1 MTEQQNAQR
10 TRRIADAVTRGDMKT
25 YGQAPGDDVV
35 LHVPGASPLAG
46 DYEGKEG
53 VFGFLGT
60 AAGTTDNTFR
70 FEVFDI
76 LASDTRSVALGR
88 ATAERD
94 GRRLDT
100 GMVEVRR
107 FGADGL
113 VSEVRV
119 YLEETA
125 ALDEFFS

>member
-10 TRRIADAVTRGDMKT
+10 TRRIADAVARGDMKT
-25 YGQAPGDDVV
+25 YGQALGDDVV

-76 LASDTRSVALGR
+76 LASDTRSVARRLS
-88 ATAERD
+88 ATA
-94 GRRLDT
+94 
-100 GMVEVRR
+100 
-107 FGADGL
+107 GASTPAWWRCA
-113 VSEVRV
+113 VSAR
-119 YLEETA
+119 TA
-125 ALDEFFS
+125 W